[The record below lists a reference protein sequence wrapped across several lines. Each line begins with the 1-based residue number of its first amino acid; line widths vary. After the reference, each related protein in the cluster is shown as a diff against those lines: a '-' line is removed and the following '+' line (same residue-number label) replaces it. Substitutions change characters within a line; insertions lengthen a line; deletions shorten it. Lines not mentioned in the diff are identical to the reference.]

1 LVYPLSSRRHLT
13 VIISSS
19 QTEPPLSRIEP
30 THLRWWLAL
39 TIFRPFLDLGLY
51 RSARF
56 VIASIAAF
64 LYDSAF
70 NSANFLTA
78 LMLQQ
83 VFLFTPFQAGIILAP
98 GAVAMGL
105 AGVAA
110 GRLADVIDPRGPILL
125 GLLLHAAAMY
135 YFGLTS
141 LEVSTLWFT
150 FLVVLYRTSFGCA
163 HTPLTSIVLKTLPH
177 DRLSMGSGL
186 DGIHRG
192 LASAFGIALGS
203 TILEYRTLVHII
215 SLGEGHEVST
225 LSVRETAATLAQL
238 LLQAGDLRAAEG
250 GKSLAILREHLLQ
263 QAQLAAYQDTF
274 LLLCAV
280 TLLALLPALLSQAS
294 RKSFTMQIK

>member
-13 VIISSS
+13 VTISSS

-30 THLRWWLAL
+30 THSRWWLAL

-110 GRLADVIDPRGPILL
+110 GRLADVIDPHGPILL

-150 FLVVLYRTSFGCA
+150 FLVVW
-163 HTPLTSIVLKTLPH
+163 
-177 DRLSMGSGL
+177 
-186 DGIHRG
+186 
-192 LASAFGIALGS
+192 
-203 TILEYRTLVHII
+203 
-215 SLGEGHEVST
+215 
-225 LSVRETAATLAQL
+225 
-238 LLQAGDLRAAEG
+238 
-250 GKSLAILREHLLQ
+250 
-263 QAQLAAYQDTF
+263 
-274 LLLCAV
+274 
-280 TLLALLPALLSQAS
+280 
-294 RKSFTMQIK
+294 

>member
-1 LVYPLSSRRHLT
+1 

-30 THLRWWLAL
+30 THSRWWLAL

-70 NSANFLTA
+70 NSANFSTA

-83 VFLFTPFQAGIILAP
+83 VFLFTSFQAGIILAP

-105 AGVAA
+105 ARVAS

-125 GLLLHAAAMY
+125 GVLLYAAAMY

-141 LEVSTLWFT
+141 LEVSSLWFT
-150 FLVVLYRTSFGCA
+150 FLVVLYCMSFGCA
-163 HTPLTSIVLKTLPH
+163 HTPLTGIMLKTLPH
-177 DRLSMGSGL
+177 DRLSMDSGL

-192 LASAFGIALGS
+192 LASAFRIALGS
-203 TILEYRTLVHII
+203 AILEYRTLVRLIG
-215 SLGEGHEVST
+215 LGEGHEVST

-250 GKSLAILREHLLQ
+250 GKILAILREHLLQ
-263 QAQLAAYQDTF
+263 QAQLAAY
-274 LLLCAV
+274 
-280 TLLALLPALLSQAS
+280 
-294 RKSFTMQIK
+294 